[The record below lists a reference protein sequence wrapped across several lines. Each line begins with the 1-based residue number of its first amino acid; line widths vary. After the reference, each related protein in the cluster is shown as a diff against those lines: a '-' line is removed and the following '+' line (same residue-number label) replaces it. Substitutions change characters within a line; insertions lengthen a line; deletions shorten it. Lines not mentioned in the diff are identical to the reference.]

1 MNINSL
7 YICVEDMNRAIKFYT
22 KLFEKEPIKKDS
34 IYSIFNV
41 NGFMFGLFAYK
52 KVNEKHTF
60 GSNCLPSIEMENLGI
75 LNFKIKDLEKCFPL
89 TAIGNN
95 WVVEIVDSE
104 GNHIELTAPIK

>member
-22 KLFEKEPIKKDS
+22 KLFEKEPIK
-34 IYSIFNV
+34 
-41 NGFMFGLFAYK
+41 
-52 KVNEKHTF
+52 NEKHTF
-60 GSNCLPSIEMENLGI
+60 GSNCLPSIEMENLDI

-95 WVVEIVDSE
+95 WVVEIVD
-104 GNHIELTAPIK
+104 NVFRLLRRLIFKW